1 MRFVERSILKK
12 EQEVNSKMSRNSK
25 KFFSE
30 RLVELRGN
38 LSNVEFA
45 KMCGL
50 NTPDIQRY
58 VTGKATPTIEKLAA
72 IASAYNVS
80 SDWLIGLSNSKE
92 STMVVP
98 TIRFN
103 VETLKRAAKQ
113 VCADSD
119 TLMKSINALQEI
131 VK

>member
-1 MRFVERSILKK
+1 
-12 EQEVNSKMSRNSK
+12 MSRNSK
-25 KFFSE
+25 KFFVE

-45 KMCGL
+45 KICEL

-58 VTGKATPTIEKLAA
+58 VTGKAYPTIEKLAS
-72 IASAYNVS
+72 IARNNGVS

-92 STMVVP
+92 STAAIP
-98 TIRFN
+98 NIRFN

-113 VCADSD
+113 VYTDSD
-119 TLMKSINALQEI
+119 TLMKSVNALQEI